1 MAYNNQK
8 GTQHTGDIQYE
19 GDPNDTQI
27 DFENDLVAI
36 KTNGEQR
43 FIVSGSFITSSI
55 PISCSAGITAGTFT
69 GVGSGLTG
77 IPASSVGAAG
87 SDTQVQFNNSG
98 DLDGSNN
105 LTFDSNTL
113 TTANLSVDG
122 NSTLGDASGDSV
134 TINAATITLANV
146 AAGVDNTV
154 LVYEASNNTI
164 ATDEIDSRVWGSTLV
179 DVSPGTATANQVA
192 TWSDSNTVA
201 GSNNLTFNGS
211 ILDVKATTII
221 SGAFTTSGSSTIGT
235 NSSHVATVNGQLTA
249 SMGVTL
255 SQNSFVAS
263 DKTILFGSSGQSAI
277 QFNSTSGRLV
287 ISGSD
292 GNTGVPGLD
301 LKGKNIVVDVAGGT
315 VASGTLAGPGSYLC
329 VDENNKIVLA
339 SAGGS
344 AAITTYNTAGDNRV
358 VVGTADSSTV
368 EGSSNLTFD
377 GSELSVIGDVTA
389 VRLSSS
395 FGLHLTGGNPHVA
408 IGDEFGG
415 GAQAGMLQIRPSDT
429 SNKVLCLM
437 QGAEVDG
444 MRLAFGV
451 SGSGQV
457 LVGGNYL
464 AGMLNV
470 SGSNAETLISAKS
483 NTLEPAFSVGGT
495 GAMHLSGN
503 MTIKGN
509 PNVVGGPM
517 IHFSSSI
524 DDAVKAHI
532 GLNNAG
538 NILLQNNTNN
548 KHIVFKAT
556 DSGVVKE
563 GLRLDG
569 AVPEVVVNQ
578 TPASLVNFRVESET
592 NTHMLY
598 VTGSDQVGIGVS
610 DPAPE
615 VTLDISGSAIRLR
628 NSSTPTN
635 ASSPGAQGE
644 IRWDSNY
651 LYICIATDTWRR
663 IAHST
668 W

>member
-19 GDPNDTQI
+19 GDPSDTQI

-98 DLDGSNN
+98 DLDGS
-105 LTFDSNTL
+105 
-113 TTANLSVDG
+113 
-122 NSTLGDASGDSV
+122 
-134 TINAATITLANV
+134 
-146 AAGVDNTV
+146 
-154 LVYEASNNTI
+154 
-164 ATDEIDSRVWGSTLV
+164 
-179 DVSPGTATANQVA
+179 
-192 TWSDSNTVA
+192 
-201 GSNNLTFNGS
+201 
-211 ILDVKATTII
+211 
-221 SGAFTTSGSSTIGT
+221 
-235 NSSHVATVNGQLTA
+235 
-249 SMGVTL
+249 
-255 SQNSFVAS
+255 
-263 DKTILFGSSGQSAI
+263 
-277 QFNSTSGRLV
+277 
-287 ISGSD
+287 
-292 GNTGVPGLD
+292 
-301 LKGKNIVVDVAGGT
+301 
-315 VASGTLAGPGSYLC
+315 
-329 VDENNKIVLA
+329 
-339 SAGGS
+339 
-344 AAITTYNTAGDNRV
+344 
-358 VVGTADSSTV
+358 
-368 EGSSNLTFD
+368 SNLTFD

-389 VRLSSS
+389 ARISSS
-395 FGLHLTGGNPHVA
+395 IGLHLTGTNPHIA

-415 GAQAGMLQIRPSDT
+415 GATDGMLSIRPSDT

-437 QGAEVDG
+437 QGAEADG
-444 MRLAFGV
+444 LRIAFGV

-464 AGMLNV
+464 AGILNV

-483 NTLEPAFSVGGT
+483 NTLEPAFSVGGD
-495 GAMHLSGN
+495 GDMHLSGN
-503 MTIKGN
+503 MTIKSN
-509 PNVVGGPM
+509 PNDAGGPA
-517 IHFSSSI
+517 IHFSSSV
-524 DDAVKAHI
+524 DDAAKAHI
-532 GLNNAG
+532 GLNNTG

-556 DSGVVKE
+556 DSGTVKE

-592 NTHMLY
+592 NTHMLF

-610 DPAPE
+610 DPAPDI
-615 VTLDISGSAIRLR
+615 TLDISGSAIRLR
-628 NSSTPTN
+628 NSSTPSS
-635 ASSPGAQGE
+635 ASDLGSQGE

-651 LYICIATDTWRR
+651 LYVCIATDTWRR